1 MALLSLFFSR
11 LACTGAMRRSG
22 FWLATLTM
30 SSLLAPKSWGETELK
45 EYQLKAVFLFNFA
58 QFVEWPES
66 AFADEKSPLTIGIIG
81 EDPFDGVL
89 DELVRGEHSGKR
101 EIIVRRMRKIE
112 EMDGCQIFF
121 ISKSESTRLESILAA
136 LGNRPVLTVS
146 DAERAARRGT
156 MIRFFVEKKKIRLR
170 INLEATKIAGLV
182 VSSKLLRAAEIV
194 TTSKELP

>member
-11 LACTGAMRRSG
+11 LACTAAMRRSG

-30 SSLLAPKSWGETELK
+30 SSLLVPKSWGETELK